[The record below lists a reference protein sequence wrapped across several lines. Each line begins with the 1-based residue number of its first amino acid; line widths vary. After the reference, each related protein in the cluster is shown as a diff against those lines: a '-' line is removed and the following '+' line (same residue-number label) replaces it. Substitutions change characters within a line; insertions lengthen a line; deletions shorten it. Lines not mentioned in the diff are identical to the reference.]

1 MAKTTSKRKQTRNF
15 LQSGQ
20 LKNQI
25 EARHKRRAFEQKK
38 KGRDAKR
45 NKGVLPAHQQP
56 EEDEDVKEEK
66 AFDEVKRRKQEQEE
80 DEDEDEELDV
90 DDVLGATG
98 LGGSDAGESGD
109 EDGEDADDL
118 EDDDLSGLSDDDD
131 VAGAN
136 PMVDMQALAEKD
148 PAFYKFLQENDP
160 DLLKFNADAAGDVD
174 MSDESE
180 EDEDEEAGSKKK
192 SKKAKKA
199 KDVKGK
205 GKENILTKE
214 VLREWQKAIL
224 ETRSLRAFRKLLIA
238 FRSAASSG
246 ADPETVTEERERIE
260 IHDPKLFRKVILT
273 TLKYTPLVLGS
284 FVPYKEA
291 NGKFKLSTNSKRYAI
306 AQRLLKSYF
315 VSLHSLLS
323 SVSSQSDI
331 PSYAVTESANL
342 VPWIVGNRKIAR
354 GWVKMLL
361 GVYDSASDEVRVQ
374 AFAALRKLAI
384 AADHSLRESIM
395 KGTYATLLGSS
406 RQTSA
411 YTLPAIEL
419 MKFSASELFLLQGK
433 QEQDLAY
440 QLAFSYIR
448 SLAILLRK
456 GVKDASKEAYKNV
469 YNWQF
474 VHAIDF
480 WSIVLATAGD
490 KQRVAEQGESPLQHL
505 VYPLVQ
511 VALGAIR
518 LVPTS
523 RYYPLRFRLVRS
535 LLRLVQRTGT
545 FIPLAASLFEI
556 LDSPELTRRSKPSTL
571 KPLDWDYYLK
581 CPVAYQR
588 TRVYAD
594 ALVDELVYLLTEY
607 YGALATSIAF
617 PELVLPATVAL
628 KRHAKKATSGKVS
641 TQMKQLVERL
651 EANARWIEQKREGVE
666 FGPNKRDKV
675 DRFLANEEIDK
686 TPMGTHIKLQRKLRE
701 AKKATMERALHQ
713 AEDL

>member
-1 MAKTTSKRKQTRNF
+1 MAKITSKRKQTRNF

-56 EEDEDVKEEK
+56 EEDDDVKEEK
-66 AFDEVKRRKQEQEE
+66 AFDEIKRKKQEQQE

-90 DDVLGATG
+90 DDVLGAAG
-98 LGGSDAGESGD
+98 LAGSDAGESGD

-180 EDEDEEAGSKKK
+180 EDEEEEAGSKKK

-205 GKENILTKE
+205 GKENILTK
-214 VLREWQKAIL
+214 

-291 NGKFKLSTNSKRYAI
+291 NGKFKLSTNSKQYAI

-315 VSLHSLLS
+315 VSLHSLLA

-361 GVYDSASDEVRVQ
+361 GVYDSASDEVR
-374 AFAALRKLAI
+374 
-384 AADHSLRESIM
+384 
-395 KGTYATLLGSS
+395 GTYATLLGSS

>member
-56 EEDEDVKEEK
+56 EEDDDVKEEK
-66 AFDEVKRRKQEQEE
+66 AFDEIKRKKQEQQE

-90 DDVLGATG
+90 DDVLGAAG
-98 LGGSDAGESGD
+98 LAGSDAGESGD

-180 EDEDEEAGSKKK
+180 EDEEEEAGSKKK

-205 GKENILTKE
+205 GKENILTK
-214 VLREWQKAIL
+214 

-291 NGKFKLSTNSKRYAI
+291 NGKFKLSTNSKQYAI

-315 VSLHSLLS
+315 VSLHSLLA

-361 GVYDSASDEVRVQ
+361 GVYDSASDE
-374 AFAALRKLAI
+374 
-384 AADHSLRESIM
+384 
-395 KGTYATLLGSS
+395 GTYATLLGSS

-511 VALGAIR
+511 VVLGAIR

>member
-20 LKNQI
+20 LKSQI
-25 EARHKRRAFEQKK
+25 EARHKKRAFEQKK

-45 NKGVLPAHQQP
+45 NKGVLPAHQRP
-56 EEDEDVKEEK
+56 EEDDDVKEEK
-66 AFDEVKRRKQEQEE
+66 AFEEVKKRKQEQQE

-90 DDVLGATG
+90 DDVLGAAG
-98 LGGSDAGESGD
+98 LGGGDDASGS
-109 EDGEDADDL
+109 EDGGDDGDDL
-118 EDDDLSGLSDDDD
+118 EDDDLSGLSDDED
-131 VAGAN
+131 VGAAN

-160 DLLKFNADAAGDVD
+160 DLLKFDADATGDVD
-174 MSDESE
+174 TSDD
-180 EDEDEEAGSKKK
+180 EDEDEEEDTAATKKG
-192 SKKAKKA
+192 KKAKKG

-205 GKENILTKE
+205 GKENVLTKE
-214 VLREWQKAIL
+214 MLRGWQKEIL

-238 FRSAASSG
+238 FRSASSAG
-246 ADPETVTEERERIE
+246 SDPETADEDRERIQ

-284 FVPYKEA
+284 FVPYKEV
-291 NGKFKLSTNSKRYAI
+291 NGKFKLSTNSKQYAI

-315 VSLHSLLS
+315 VSLHALLA

-354 GWVKMLL
+354 GWVKMLID
-361 GVYDSASDEVRVQ
+361 VYESASDEVRVQ

-395 KGTYATLLGSS
+395 KGVYATLLGSS

-419 MKFSASELFLLQGK
+419 MKFLASELFLLSGK
-433 QEQDLAY
+433 QESDLAY

-480 WSIVLATAGD
+480 WSMVLATAGD

-535 LLRLVQRTGT
+535 LLRLVQRCGT

-581 CPVAYQR
+581 CPTAYQR

-594 ALVDELVYLLTEY
+594 ALADELVYLLTEY
-607 YGALATSIAF
+607 YGALATSVAF
-617 PELVLPATVAL
+617 PELVLPAIVAL
-628 KRHAKKATSGKVS
+628 RRHAKKATSGKVA

-651 EANARWIEQKREGVE
+651 EANTRWIEQKRENVE

-713 AEDL
+713 GEDI